1 MCPSAHTYGITVS
14 WRERLKYTVAR
25 ASLSSIYQSSWCPYT
40 KCQSFTLGFP
50 YSMFQFLSPYVTNQS
65 PSPPGGILTKLLLS
79 QCLVTRNSLLLE
91 MIARTI
97 SLCKTGS
104 LPQWSS
110 LSILAHSQAA
120 LRKESAIRGPRYEDT
135 SSLSQKALLEP
146 GRDHLGGGGVK
157 CSCMAIEPMAP
168 LVRLPCT
175 RGQKHCLRQMA
186 RTRRDRA

>member
-1 MCPSAHTYGITVS
+1 MHALVTIHLVPECNYTMCPSAHTYGITVS

-25 ASLSSIYQSSWCPYT
+25 ASLPSIYQSSWCPYT

-65 PSPPGGILTKLLLS
+65 PSPLGGILTKLLLS
-79 QCLVTRNSLLLE
+79 PCLVTRNSLLLE
-91 MIARTI
+91 MVARTI

-110 LSILAHSQAA
+110 LSILAHGQAA

-135 SSLSQKALLEP
+135 SSLSHRALLEP
-146 GRDHLGGGGVK
+146 GRDHGGGEV
-157 CSCMAIEPMAP
+157 SNAP
-168 LVRLPCT
+168 AWQLSPWL
-175 RGQKHCLRQMA
+175 L
-186 RTRRDRA
+186 